1 MLLLSSYLSLGSG
14 GSRVNWDGTNVAKWR
29 ERAIKDAR
37 IYKEGLGQCACHAN
51 PGADY
56 HLSSS
61 GF

>member
-1 MLLLSSYLSLGSG
+1 M
-14 GSRVNWDGTNVAKWR
+14 NWDGTNVAKWR